1 MKIKLSR
8 TFLNTIHWLLFQTL
22 FIIHQYF
29 VMNFVEVNS
38 FARRMGAF
46 VLVVLNCLFLDER
59 NFRTMFRGFLLLLD
73 YDTLTA
79 ARDGDNSSIL
89 VC

>member
-1 MKIKLSR
+1 
-8 TFLNTIHWLLFQTL
+8 
-22 FIIHQYF
+22 
-29 VMNFVEVNS
+29 MNFVEVNS